1 MRRPIT
7 RRDGARVVVVAG
19 DEVLLQADTDPGI
32 RGSGWWVT
40 PGGGVDP
47 GEESLQ
53 AAVRSLREET
63 GLDVVPADL
72 RGPIASRVVTH
83 GYSDRIL
90 IQNEIFY
97 RVEVEPF
104 IPDPAALTQGETERL
119 TAQRWFPIDALPSPL
134 WPAELGQL
142 LSWAG
147 GAPIEL
153 GHVEESTVPVIPQE
167 LPDDR

>member
-1 MRRPIT
+1 MVRAWWWSLATRCCCKPTRILAFGAQAGGSPQEGAWIPARNPCRP
-7 RRDGARVVVVAG
+7 R
-19 DEVLLQADTDPGI
+19 
-32 RGSGWWVT
+32 SGK
-40 PGGGVDP
+40 
-47 GEESLQ
+47 
-53 AAVRSLREET
+53 LREET